1 MWDHIS
7 ATRRSVPL
15 VHSGPDSVSVPGRP
29 GARFS
34 QKAQRE
40 PWTGQERPGGLRAK
54 AGAGGGG
61 SPCPAAF
68 HGVTPPM
75 GQTALPPG
83 GGPTG
88 PWAELGQEEHAVE
101 RKQRQAAERM
111 GVPSGRDYQG
121 HAPAQPGGR
130 FTGQVQACGGKET
143 TGDGGFLRGRLQARL
158 LSRL

>member
-1 MWDHIS
+1 MRDHIS

-15 VHSGPDSVSVPGRP
+15 VRSGPDSVSVPGRP

-68 HGVTPPM
+68 HGPAWGDAPDGTDSPAPRRWPDGAM
-75 GQTALPPG
+75 GGAGPG
-83 GGPTG
+83 GACCGKKAKAGSRAYGGPLGSRLPG
-88 PWAELGQEEHAVE
+88 P
-101 RKQRQAAERM
+101 R
-111 GVPSGRDYQG
+111 SS
-121 HAPAQPGGR
+121 PAR
-130 FTGQVQACGGKET
+130 GQVHGAGSGLWRQ
-143 TGDGGFLRGRLQARL
+143 GDHRRRRVPPRKAPGSAP
-158 LSRL
+158 